1 MESVFLNL
9 LNMSITASFMIIAAV
24 LLRALLKKTPKWIC
38 CVLWAFVAVR
48 LIFPFSL
55 ESAFSLIPS
64 AETVSPN
71 IIYSERPTI
80 NSGIPA
86 LNSTVNPVISEAFAP
101 GSVGSATP
109 LFNIT
114 RVASAFWF
122 AGLVIMLC
130 YALISYIILYRK
142 VRPSLKLRENIY
154 LCDGIASPFILGI
167 IKPRIYLP
175 SRISDGQTSFAIAH
189 EKAHLKRHDH
199 LWKPLGFLLLSIY
212 WFNPLCW
219 AAYVLLC
226 KDIELACDEKAVKN
240 YDLDGRRMYS
250 ETLISCSINRRAV
263 TVCPLAFG
271 EVSVKERVKTVLNY
285 KKPAFWVVV
294 TAVAV
299 CIITA
304 ACLLTD
310 PIKDKSKNQIKVLET
325 ASTFDGLEWNIES
338 VDENL
343 NFTVKWKNKSDR
355 EITYGEVFRLERLSE
370 KRDGRKV
377 WALLNADEDIAFN
390 DVGYILR
397 SGGEAFQEYKAGS
410 FYDLDNS
417 VKYRLLADF
426 SVEGDRDTIYTAWVE
441 FTVED
446 RDASA
451 VSLSSYYSIDEKICT
466 NGAFS
471 WTGPD
476 AGTFCISDDMI
487 LSEKNIISGHF
498 ESLGKLSEIELTR
511 ENFDKLLNV
520 SPIWSDGYSAANL
533 RRNNEKAWCVDYDEF
548 AEEGSEPLH
557 IRRYLLL
564 QKNGGVFLTY
574 GYSVDTVH
582 IRWIYKMN
590 ADVNG
595 SGRAVVKIT
604 DRAEKENIPTD
615 TALEKFWS
623 DGVYDYFFG
632 SIRNEYVIVEF
643 SDGTKKTVKEA
654 FADGEISISDLDNFK
669 IGYIKQN
676 AVFQGNSLDS
686 AVSAAVINHYKSG
699 KPTGL
704 LSAESH
710 IILETVSGTPKVNQ
724 KNSSISV
731 YLITLYEEFNSG
743 GERVSAS
750 LVPAYLTFSVGEK
763 GEYALTDFWEPE
775 DGGNYEQSIR
785 DKFPK
790 EAAEKALNLNDV
802 REALEK
808 ANQIQV
814 ENFDPN

>member
-1 MESVFLNL
+1 MEAVFLKL

-24 LLRALLKKTPKWIC
+24 LLRVLLKKTPKWIS

-48 LIFPFSL
+48 LILPFSF
-55 ESAFSLIPS
+55 ESVFSLIPGT
-64 AETVSPN
+64 ETVSPN
-71 IIYSERPTI
+71 IIYSEKPTI

-86 LNSTVNPVISEAFAP
+86 LNSTVNPVISEALAP
-101 GSVGSATP
+101 ESGGAAP

-114 RVASAFWF
+114 RIASAFWL

-130 YALISYIILYRK
+130 YALISYIILYRR

-175 SRISDGQTSFAIAH
+175 SGISDGQASFVIAH
-189 EKAHLKRHDH
+189 EKAHLKRYDH
-199 LWKPLGFLLLSIY
+199 LWKPLAFLLLSVY

-219 AAYVLLC
+219 AAYILFC
-226 KDIELACDEKAVKN
+226 KDIELACDERAVKN
-240 YDLDGRRMYS
+240 YDLDGRKMYS
-250 ETLISCSINRRAV
+250 EALLSCSVNRRAL
-263 TVCPLAFG
+263 TVSPLAFG

-285 KKPAFWVVV
+285 KKPAFWAVIA
-294 TAVAV
+294 AVAV

-310 PIKDKSKNQIKVLET
+310 PIKDKNKNQINGFET
-325 ASTFDGLEWNIES
+325 ASTFDGLEWNVES

-343 NFTVKWKNKSDR
+343 TFTVKWKNKSDR
-355 EITYGEVFRLERLSE
+355 EITYGEDFWLERLSE
-370 KRDGRKV
+370 KRDGRKEWEV
-377 WALLNADEDIAFN
+377 LDADKALAFN

-397 SGGEAFQEYKAGS
+397 SGEEASQEYKAGN

-417 VKYRLLADF
+417 GKYRLLADF
-426 SVEGDRDTIYTAWVE
+426 SVEGDLDTKYIAWVE
-441 FTVED
+441 FTVEE
-446 RDASA
+446 REAAA
-451 VSLSSYYSIDEKICT
+451 VSLSSYYSIDEKVFTC
-466 NGAFS
+466 GALS

-487 LSEKNIISGHF
+487 LSEKNINSGHF
-498 ESLGKLSEIELTR
+498 EGIGKLSEIELTR
-511 ENFDKLLNV
+511 ENFDKLLNT

-548 AEEGSEPLH
+548 TEEGSEPLH

-564 QKNGGVFLTY
+564 QKNGEVFLTY
-574 GYSVDTVH
+574 GYSDDTVH
-582 IRWIYKMN
+582 IRWIYKMK
-590 ADVNG
+590 AAVNDG
-595 SGRAVVKIT
+595 GREVLKIT
-604 DRAEKENIPTD
+604 DRAEKENISTD

-654 FADGEISISDLDNFK
+654 FDDGEISISDLDKFK

-676 AVFQGNSLDS
+676 TAFQGNSLDS
-686 AVSAAVINHYKSG
+686 AVSAAVKKHYKSEL
-699 KPTGL
+699 PTGL

-750 LVPAYLTFSVGEK
+750 LSPAVLTFSVSEK
-763 GEYALTDFWEPE
+763 GEYVLTDFWEPE
-775 DGGNYEQSIR
+775 DGENYEKSIR

-790 EAAEKALNLNDV
+790 EAAEKAINLNGV
-802 REALEK
+802 REELEK

-814 ENFDPN
+814 KNFAPN